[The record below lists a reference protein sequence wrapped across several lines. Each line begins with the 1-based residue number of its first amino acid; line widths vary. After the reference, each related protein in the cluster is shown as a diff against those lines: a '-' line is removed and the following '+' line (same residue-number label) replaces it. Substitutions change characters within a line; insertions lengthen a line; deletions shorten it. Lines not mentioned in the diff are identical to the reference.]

1 MVDHGR
7 SPGVAAGSGTGG
19 ASGDMPASQDQ
30 RPGWGESTVALLSR
44 YRGGDADALNV
55 LYARYLG
62 PLRRWARG
70 RLPIWARDVGDTEDL
85 VQDTLIQ
92 ALGRMETF
100 EARGDGALGGYL
112 RQAVN
117 NRIIDK
123 VRRRRPPVAPELP
136 MDVAAVDPSPLEEL
150 IGKQALDRYEAA
162 LAELKPEEREA
173 VIGRLEFGM
182 SYAELAAAI
191 GKSSPDA
198 ARMAVT
204 RALLKVVEQMRDV

>member
-1 MVDHGR
+1 MLD
-7 SPGVAAGSGTGG
+7 
-19 ASGDMPASQDQ
+19 
-30 RPGWGESTVALLSR
+30 R

-70 RLPIWARDVGDTEDL
+70 RLPQWARDVGDTEDL

-112 RQAVN
+112 RQAIL

-123 VRRRRPPVAPELP
+123 VRRRRPPLVPELP
-136 MDVAAVDPSPLEEL
+136 SDVAAIDPSPLEQL
-150 IGKQALDRYEAA
+150 IGKHALDRYEAA
-162 LAELKPEEREA
+162 LSELKPEEREA
-173 VIGRLEFGM
+173 VVGRLEFGM
-182 SYAELAAAI
+182 SYAELATAL

-204 RALLKVVEQMRDV
+204 RALLKVAEQMRDA

>member
-1 MVDHGR
+1 MVEHGR
-7 SPGVAAGSGTGG
+7 PPRAAAGSGTSG
-19 ASGDMPASQDQ
+19 ASQSTPSPQDQ
-30 RPGWGESTVALLSR
+30 RPGWGESTVALLDR
-44 YRGGDADALNV
+44 YRGGDADALNI

-70 RLPIWARDVGDTEDL
+70 RLPLWARDVGDTEDL

-123 VRRRRPPVAPELP
+123 VRRRRPTMAPELP
-136 MDVAAVDPSPLEEL
+136 AEVAALEPSPLEEL
-150 IGKQALDRYEAA
+150 IGKQALDRYDAA
-162 LAELKPEEREA
+162 LADLKPEEREA
-173 VIGRLEFGM
+173 IVGRLEFGR
-182 SYAELAAAI
+182 SYAELATAL

-198 ARMAVT
+198 ARMTVT
-204 RALLKVVEQMRDV
+204 RALLKVVERMRDV

>member
-1 MVDHGR
+1 MVEHGR
-7 SPGVAAGSGTGG
+7 TSGPAAGSGTRG
-19 ASGDMPASQDQ
+19 APRDTPSPQDQ
-30 RPGWGESTVALLSR
+30 RPGWGESTVALLNR
-44 YRGGDADALNV
+44 YRDGDADALNV

-70 RLPIWARDVGDTEDL
+70 RLPQWARDVGDTEDL

-92 ALGRMETF
+92 ALGRMATF
-100 EARGDGALGGYL
+100 ESRGDGALGGYL
-112 RQAVN
+112 RQAIN
-117 NRIIDK
+117 NRIIDR
-123 VRRRRPPVAPELP
+123 VRRRRPPAAPELP
-136 MDVAAVDPSPLEEL
+136 EEIVALDPSPLEQL

-162 LAELKPEEREA
+162 LADLKPDEREA

-182 SYAELAAAI
+182 PYAELAAAL

>member
-1 MVDHGR
+1 MVEHGR
-7 SPGVAAGSGTGG
+7 TPGAAASSSTG
-19 ASGDMPASQDQ
+19 AAQGDTPSLQDQ
-30 RPGWGESTVALLSR
+30 RPGWGESTVALLNR
-44 YRGGDADALNV
+44 YRDGDVDALNV

-70 RLPIWARDVGDTEDL
+70 RLPQWARDVGDTEDL

-112 RQAVN
+112 RQAIN
-117 NRIIDK
+117 NRIIDRI
-123 VRRRRPPVAPELP
+123 RRRRPPLAPELP
-136 MDVAAVDPSPLEEL
+136 AEVAALEPSPLEQL

-162 LAELKPEEREA
+162 LSELKPEEREA

-182 SYAELAAAI
+182 PYAELAAAL

-204 RALLKVVEQMRDV
+204 RALLKVVEHMRDL

>member
-1 MVDHGR
+1 MVEHGR
-7 SPGVAAGSGTGG
+7 SPGAAAGSGTGG
-19 ASGDMPASQDQ
+19 ASRDTPSPRDQ
-30 RPGWGESTVALLSR
+30 GPGWGESTVALLNR

-70 RLPIWARDVGDTEDL
+70 RLPVWARDVGDTEDL

-112 RQAVN
+112 RQAIQ

-123 VRRRRPPVAPELP
+123 VRRRRPPLAPEMP
-136 MDVAAVDPSPLEEL
+136 PDVAALEPSPLEEL

-162 LAELKPEEREA
+162 LADLKPEEREA
-173 VIGRLEFGM
+173 VIDRLEFGM
-182 SYAELAAAI
+182 SYAEIAI
-191 GKSSPDA
+191 ALGKSSPDA

-204 RALLKVVEQMRDV
+204 RALLKVVERMREP